1 MLSEAD
7 LRINPTVYEWTGRT
21 ITLLRKV
28 LKVNVKLHHA
38 RGQLEAGEIFLFNHF
53 ARFETFIPQYLI
65 YQETGALS
73 RSVAGAE
80 FFRGGD
86 AFARYLLSL
95 GAVPND
101 YPDLLPFLAAEVL
114 RGRKIILFPE
124 GGMVKDRRVVDRK
137 GRYAMYSRSAQ
148 ERRKHHTG
156 AAVVAQ
162 AVEAFRRAVRR
173 AAEQG
178 REDRIARWAEALGVE
193 GSEALLDAARRPTL
207 IVPAN
212 ITFYPIRVEGNW
224 LQRGAELFSRGMDP
238 RFAEEL
244 LIEGNIL
251 LRDTDMDIRLGEPV
265 QPCRF
270 WGPADR
276 WLLRRV
282 GESVD
287 SLEGFLAART
297 RTRRWP
303 ERWWGRRARRR
314 ALKVRDAY
322 MEEMYRGLTV
332 NLSHL
337 ASHMIFAQIDRGV
350 TGVRAAELH
359 RTLYLAVKGVQ
370 AAPGV
375 HLHRSLRN
383 PDAYGGLLQGECPGL
398 EHLLGTAERLGLVVR
413 EDDWLRLTPQLRAE
427 HAFDAVRVEN
437 PLAVYHNELEPL
449 SAAREAVDR
458 ALRESPGIAP
468 RQLAL
473 LRFDDEVRSYR
484 WDRGAFRKPRHEEI
498 NRQQTAT
505 RSGEPFLFLPK
516 RPHPLGVLLVH
527 GFTASPAEMLPFGE
541 KLRELGYPVLGVRL
555 KGHGTSPWD
564 LLERSW
570 EDWFASVRRGYEIL
584 TALCGR
590 VCAVGFSG
598 GGALA
603 LRLAAEG
610 PAGLAGVA
618 AVAPPLK
625 VRDKSMTLVPLVH
638 GANRLARSTAMIQGI
653 MLFHR
658 SHPEHPDIN
667 YVHMPIRALYELGRL
682 TADLEDHMGRVK
694 CPVLLV
700 QGTDDP
706 TVDPQSAQILRDGLG
721 SARKELVMIPSD
733 RHGIL
738 YENVGTTWARVLAF
752 VAVRAGERANEP
764 GA

>member
-7 LRINPTVYEWTGRT
+7 FRINPTVYEWTGRT

-28 LKVNVKLHHA
+28 LKVNVKLHHV

-65 YQETGALS
+65 YRETGALS
-73 RSVAGAE
+73 RSVASAE

-86 AFARYLLSL
+86 TFVRYLLSL

-101 YPDLLPFLAAEVL
+101 YPDLLAFLAAEVL

-137 GRYAMYSRSAQ
+137 GRYGIYSRSAG
-148 ERRKHHTG
+148 ERRKQHTG

-162 AVEAFRRAVRR
+162 AVEAFRSTVRR
-173 AAEQG
+173 AAEEG
-178 REDRIARWAEALGVE
+178 REDRLAAWAEALGVD
-193 GSEALLDAARRPTL
+193 GSEALVETARRPTL

-212 ITFYPIRVEGNW
+212 ITFYPIRIEENW
-224 LQRGAELFSRGMDP
+224 LQRGAELFSRGLDP

-265 QPCRF
+265 RPADF
-270 WGPADR
+270 WGRAER
-276 WLLRRV
+276 WLVRRV
-282 GESVD
+282 GERVG
-287 SLEGFLAART
+287 SLEGFLAT
-297 RTRRWP
+297 RTETSRWEERLWNRRV
-303 ERWWGRRARRR
+303 RRK
-314 ALKVRDAY
+314 ALRVRDAY

-337 ASHMIFAQIDRGV
+337 ASHLVFGHLERGV
-350 TGVRAAELH
+350 GAVKAEELH
-359 RTLYLAVKGVQ
+359 RTLYLAVKRVQ
-370 AAPGV
+370 EQSGV

-383 PDAYGGLLQGECPGL
+383 PEAYGGLLGGGCPGL
-398 EHLLGTAERLGLVVR
+398 EQLLKITEGLGLVTR
-413 EDDWLRLTPQLRAE
+413 EDEWYRLASRLRDE
-427 HAFDAVRVEN
+427 HDFDSVRLGN
-437 PLAVYHNELEPL
+437 PLAVYANELAPL
-449 SAAREAVDR
+449 SAAVRAVDS
-458 ALRESPGIAP
+458 ALRDAPGVSE
-468 RQLAL
+468 RELAL

-484 WDRGAFRKPRHEEI
+484 WDRKAFRKARHEEL
-498 NRQQTAT
+498 NREQTAT
-505 RSGEPFLFLPK
+505 WSGEPFLFLPK
-516 RPHPLGVLLVH
+516 HPRKLGALLVH
-527 GFTASPAEMLPFGE
+527 GFTAGPAEMLPLGE
-541 KLRELGYPVLGVRL
+541 RLRDAHFPTLGVRL

-570 EDWFASVRRGYEIL
+570 EHWLESVRRGYEIL
-584 TALCGR
+584 SALCER
-590 VCAVGFSG
+590 VCLVGFSA

-603 LRLAAEG
+603 LRLAAES
-610 PAGLAGVA
+610 PPGLAGVA

-625 VRDKSMTLVPLVH
+625 VRDKSMTLVPWVH
-638 GANRLARSTAMIQGI
+638 GANRLARSTALVKGI

-658 SHPEHPDIN
+658 SHPEHPEIN
-667 YVHMPIRALYELGRL
+667 YVHMPIRALYELGL
-682 TADLEDHMGRVK
+682 LIGDLEDHLGRVV

-700 QGTDDP
+700 QSTEDP
-706 TVDPQSAQILRDGLG
+706 TVDPKSAELIRDGLG
-721 SARKELVMIPSD
+721 SLRKELVVIPSD

-738 YENVGTTWARVLAF
+738 FEDVGGTQARVLEF
-752 VAVRAGERANEP
+752 VAGLDEDS
-764 GA
+764 